1 MVMTFPGFATSV
13 SVTDASKRGLSRL
26 VADAEAGAG
35 IVVERRGVPAAVL
48 LGAERMRSILQR
60 EDDLRSAALVLSRA
74 ATDSGNRSS
83 LTEVIEQFGF
93 DRDELE
99 AELDA
104 ELRATDA

>member
-1 MVMTFPGFATSV
+1 MTFAGFETSV
-13 SVTDASKRGLSRL
+13 SVTDASSRGVSRL

-35 IVVERRGVPAAVL
+35 IVVERRGVPAAVVV
-48 LGAERMRSILQR
+48 GVERMRSILQR

-74 ATDSGNRSS
+74 ATDNGNRSS
-83 LTEVIEQFGF
+83 LDEVITAFGF